1 MSLRKTWRPGDAFLL
16 LHKDSDLVVVDKK
29 AGVLTVGRPSG
40 RGVDLMTRLTEL
52 LGSRATI
59 IPVHRLDRPV
69 SGVLVVARHA
79 RAELALREQFAA
91 HDVERRYIA
100 AVSGILAEDTGT
112 YESTLAS
119 EGRTLRVH
127 SAEEGRTAIT
137 HWRVLERFPGA
148 DATLVEVALET
159 GRRNQIRVH
168 FAEAG
173 HPLLGERKYL
183 DEEDPD
189 ASSSQGTHR
198 IFLHAEVLGFIHPRT
213 GHPLRFEADLPP
225 DLVAWR
231 RALARATRPAPRAEA
246 EAAPASEAPTERPR
260 AHTRKDHVPR
270 APGEPRPRRAEAEAA
285 APARAEPRRDD
296 RRDARPHGDSAA
308 RGPRA
313 DRPRSATHDGAAD
326 TRAAQPRGPR
336 VDAPRTGGPRGAGP
350 REDRARGE
358 APKDRVRGA
367 GPRDDRKR
375 GAGPKDRVRGAG
387 AKDRVRGAG
396 PRDDRPRDTGPRGAG
411 PRGAG
416 PRGAGPRG
424 TGSRGAR
431 DDAPIAPRPRGGPQR
446 ARGGPQRPKRR

>member
-16 LHKDSDLVVVDKK
+16 LHKDTDLVVVDKK

-40 RGVDLMTRLTEL
+40 RGVDLMKRLTEL

-79 RAELALREQFAA
+79 RAERALREQFAA

-119 EGRTLRVH
+119 EGRTLRMH
-127 SAEEGRTAIT
+127 SAEEGRTAVT

-213 GHPLRFEADLPP
+213 GHPLRFEAPLPP

-231 RALARATRPAPRAEA
+231 RALARATRPAPRAET
-246 EAAPASEAPTERPR
+246 EPAPPSEAPTERPR
-260 AHTRKDHVPR
+260 AHARKDHVPR
-270 APGEPRPRRAEAEAA
+270 APGEPRPRRSPEAEVS
-285 APARAEPRRDD
+285 APARTGPRRGDRHDERPQGPSARGHRDD
-296 RRDARPHGDSAA
+296 RPRRGSRDEADDTREARP

-313 DRPRSATHDGAAD
+313 DT
-326 TRAAQPRGPR
+326 
-336 VDAPRTGGPRGAGP
+336 PRTGGPRGAGP
-350 REDRARGE
+350 RA
-358 APKDRVRGA
+358 
-367 GPRDDRKR
+367 
-375 GAGPKDRVRGAG
+375 
-387 AKDRVRGAG
+387 
-396 PRDDRPRDTGPRGAG
+396 RGAG

-416 PRGAGPRG
+416 PRDDRARGASPRGAGPRDDRARGAGPRDDRARGAGPRG
-424 TGSRGAR
+424 AGSRGAR
-431 DDAPIAPRPRGGPQR
+431 EEAPIAPRPRGGPQR

>member
-79 RAELALREQFAA
+79 RAERALREQFAA

-100 AVSGILAEDTGT
+100 AVSGILSEDTGT

-246 EAAPASEAPTERPR
+246 EPAPASEAPTERPR

-270 APGEPRPRRAEAEAA
+270 APGEPRPRRGEAEAP
-285 APARAEPRRDD
+285 APAPRRGD
-296 RRDARPHGDSAA
+296 RRDPRPHQAAAHEA

-313 DRPRSATHDGAAD
+313 DRPRRAPHDDAGD
-326 TRAAQPRGPR
+326 TREAREARPRGPR
-336 VDAPRTGGPRGAGP
+336 VDPSRTGGPRGAAS
-350 REDRARGE
+350 REDRARDAG
-358 APKDRVRGA
+358 PKDRARGA
-367 GPRDDRKR
+367 GPRDDRPR

-387 AKDRVRGAG
+387 PK
-396 PRDDRPRDTGPRGAG
+396 DDRPRGAG

-416 PRGAGPRG
+416 PRGAGP
-424 TGSRGAR
+424 RGAR